1 MEYPSICS
9 IIGTLILVY
18 IISPIQCNQKIYLT
32 RCTDGAVR
40 YEGYRSG
47 TIVSQQRGLNY
58 TTGIDCK
65 VIIGV
70 PEGYY
75 IRLRFSKF
83 EVQEPQDGNCLDFVR
98 VFEGQTTQW
107 KPLSSKLCGNIMP
120 PAIMSS
126 SNYVTIWWKTDNT
139 QGNSLPGWQVEFK
152 RRRGYTVERRHCL
165 HCNSS
170 DETSSCF
177 ANTTTVKS
185 MKCPAGKPHCYSL
198 ARYINNTGEFLG
210 VERGCF
216 SNDGDIICPQDSHCS
231 HYRCNADDCNTSD
244 FEFLTPPKL
253 RYIPLYRGFLRIFY
267 ALDIV
272 CKSLIT
278 LLFGVQF

>member
-1 MEYPSICS
+1 MRSSLNFGLPLLGASSRLAVTDFQSYKKEIYTRCNSKSFNMEYPSICS

-210 VERGCF
+210 EVGQVDKPNPYTEEEGTIEQY
-216 SNDGDIICPQDSHCS
+216 GDQG
-231 HYRCNADDCNTSD
+231 
-244 FEFLTPPKL
+244 ELMPK
-253 RYIPLYRGFLRIFY
+253 
-267 ALDIV
+267 
-272 CKSLIT
+272 
-278 LLFGVQF
+278 